1 MTEQK
6 PTEVLRTSKASR
18 RRTAVTLVA
27 SGGLAAALLATTM
40 GTSNATEGPSPSQH
54 RKPTV
59 VLVHGAFADST
70 SWNGVVEKLRK
81 DGYPVVAAANPLR
94 GLSSDAAYV
103 RNIVASIDGPVVLAG
118 HSYGGA
124 VITNAATGN
133 PQVKGLVYL
142 AAFVPDQGESA
153 NELAARFEGSTLP
166 QAVRTV
172 PVDNADG
179 TQGQDVYI
187 QEQKFPQQFAHDVP
201 RRVAEGM
208 AVTQRPVTL
217 AALDEK
223 SGAPAWKNV
232 PSWVLVADE
241 DRNIPPQAQ
250 LFMAKRAHAHV
261 KKVDASH
268 AVTVSEPKV
277 VADFIEDAA
286 RTVR

>member
-40 GTSNATEGPSPSQH
+40 GTSNATEGSSASQH

-70 SWNGVVEKLRK
+70 SWNGVVEKLKK

>member
-1 MTEQK
+1 MKT
-6 PTEVLRTSKASR
+6 PSR
-18 RRTAVTLVA
+18 HRRGRRTAITLVA
-27 SGGLAAALLATTM
+27 SAGVAAALLATTI
-40 GTSNATEGPSPSQH
+40 GTSQADEEASASRY

-70 SWNGVVEKLRK
+70 SWNGVIEELKD

-94 GLSSDAAYV
+94 GLSSDATYV
-103 RNIVASIDGPVVLAG
+103 KNLLDSIDGPVILAG

-133 PQVKGLVYL
+133 PKVKALVYL
-142 AAFVPDQGESA
+142 AGFVPDKGESA
-153 NELAARFEGSTLP
+153 NELAAKFEGSTLP

-172 PVDNADG
+172 PINNPDG
-179 TQGQDVYI
+179 TQGLDVYI
-187 QEQKFPQQFAHDVP
+187 QEQKFHEQFAHDVS
-201 RRVAEGM
+201 RKVTEGM

-223 SGAPAWKNV
+223 SGAPAWKSI
-232 PSWVLVADE
+232 PAWVLVADE
-241 DRNIPPQAQ
+241 DLNIPPKAQ
-250 LFMAKRAHAHV
+250 MFMAERADAHV
-261 KKVDASH
+261 KEVDASH
-268 AVTVSEPKV
+268 AVTVSKPDV

>member
-6 PTEVLRTSKASR
+6 PTEVLRTSKPSR

-40 GTSNATEGPSPSQH
+40 GTSNATEGRSPSQH

>member
-40 GTSNATEGPSPSQH
+40 GTSNATAVPSPSQH

-59 VLVHGAFADST
+59 VHVHGAFADST